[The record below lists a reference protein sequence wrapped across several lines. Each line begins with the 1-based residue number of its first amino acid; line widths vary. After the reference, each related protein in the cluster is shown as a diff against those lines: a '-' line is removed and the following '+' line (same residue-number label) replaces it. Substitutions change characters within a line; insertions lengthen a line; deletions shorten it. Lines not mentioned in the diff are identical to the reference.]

1 MRVIDPIVRNGADEQ
16 LSSGA
21 ATYGEM
27 MLQIALDYP
36 GLPDPRTL
44 ATAQIAFFYNG
55 LRKQLKKHTRGQ

>member
-1 MRVIDPIVRNGADEQ
+1 VRSGEDVQ
-16 LSSGA
+16 LGTGA

-27 MLQIALDYP
+27 LLQVALDYP

-44 ATAQIAFFYNG
+44 TTAQITFFYNG